1 MKATALLIVGVLL
14 TGCGPRE
21 QVSQEAT
28 AVEPVPAQVASPPA
42 GAPARAST
50 PASADEDIRAA
61 VTRGRQA
68 ASGSMAAVAEFYA
81 NRGEFPATCG
91 EIGDACED
99 EVTIQEGGI
108 VSVDLGATGVAE
120 LANTTITLT
129 PSVDE
134 NGDIRFACTSNV
146 PAAYAPGRCN
156 SADQPPSPMQ
166 ASTGPTVLDLQLEPA
181 KYYGQAITLDCV
193 VDFAALGGGLT
204 AGKCRVSSGDSLHI
218 DTEQFNADQMRT
230 LIQDCRDGCRARVTG
245 TFTRHEMWGDVIS
258 DVNIVR
264 L

>member
-1 MKATALLIVGVLL
+1 MKDNCIVDRGVLL

-21 QVSQEAT
+21 QVSQEST
-28 AVEPVPAQVASPPA
+28 AVEPVPAQAASPPA
-42 GAPARAST
+42 GASARAST

-91 EIGDACED
+91 EIGDACAD
-99 EVTIQEGGI
+99 DVTIREGGI
-108 VSVDLGATGVAE
+108 ASVDLGATGVAE

-134 NGDIRFACTSNV
+134 RRYPIRMYFKRS
-146 PAAYAPGRCN
+146 GRLRTGQCN
-156 SADQPPSPMQ
+156 PADQPPSPMQ

-181 KYYGQAITLDCV
+181 KYYGQRSRWTAWSILRLSG
-193 VDFAALGGGLT
+193 VD
-204 AGKCRVSSGDSLHI
+204 
-218 DTEQFNADQMRT
+218 
-230 LIQDCRDGCRARVTG
+230 
-245 TFTRHEMWGDVIS
+245 
-258 DVNIVR
+258 
-264 L
+264 